1 MELIIIFGGKMAEN
15 EIGMGSDKK
24 GSYYHKRPVWQWIL
38 IYLIAA
44 GVIYYLVYL
53 LFFNNKISY

>member
-1 MELIIIFGGKMAEN
+1 MAEN